1 MLDEEGVLIMKI
13 GVIAV
18 AGVALSTIGMLAQ
31 QPAFVVGKRSWVQK
45 EAFIEAGLRC
55 GTREPNEA
63 QKEIIAAEA
72 RRMMAARGGASSAVV
87 AGTVTFPVYFH
98 VVTSTT
104 GEGDVSDTQITK
116 QMEVLNAAY
125 AGQNKGAASATSF
138 QFVLAGVDRTA
149 NDAWFFD
156 LDYGT
161 TAERDMKA
169 ALRQGGADALNIY
182 TADLSSGLLG
192 WATFPSSYKAQ
203 PSNDGVV
210 MLYAS
215 VPGGDA
221 APYNDG
227 DTATHEVGH
236 WVGLYHTFQGGCNGK
251 GDYVSDTP
259 AERSPDFYCEV
270 KRDSCAGNRFPGLDP
285 VYNFMDYGDDAC
297 IRQFTAGQAVRSDEL
312 VQAYRF

>member
-1 MLDEEGVLIMKI
+1 MRSE
-13 GVIAV
+13 VIALI
-18 AGVALSTIGMLAQ
+18 GVALGTIGMLAQ

-55 GTREPNEA
+55 GTREPNDA
-63 QKEIIAAEA
+63 QKENIANDA
-72 RRMMAARGGASSAVV
+72 RRMNAARGGPSANFV

-98 VVTSTT
+98 VITSST
-104 GEGDVSDTQITK
+104 GVGDLSEIEIKKQID
-116 QMEVLNAAY
+116 VLNAAF
-125 AGQNKGAASATSF
+125 AGTNNGALSATSF
-138 QFVLAGVDRTA
+138 QFYLAGVDRTA

-156 LDYGT
+156 LGYGT
-161 TAERDMKA
+161 TQERDMKT
-169 ALRQGGADALNIY
+169 ALRQGGADSLNIY

-192 WATFPSSYKAQ
+192 WATFPSSYKGQ
-203 PSNDGVV
+203 PKNDGVV

-251 GDYVSDTP
+251 GDYVSDTA

-270 KRDSCAGNRFPGLDP
+270 NRDSCPGNKFPGLDP
-285 VYNFMDYGDDAC
+285 VYNFMDYGDDRC
-297 IRQFTAGQAVRSDEL
+297 IRQFTPGQAVRSDEL